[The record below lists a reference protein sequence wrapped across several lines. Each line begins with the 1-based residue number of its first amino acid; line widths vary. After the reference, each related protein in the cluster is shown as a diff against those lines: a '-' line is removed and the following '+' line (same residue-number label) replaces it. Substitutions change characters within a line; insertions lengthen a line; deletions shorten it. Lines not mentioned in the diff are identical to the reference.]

1 MKDAECVE
9 LLQWALPRLELR
21 WSGFRRVRRQV
32 CRRIDR
38 RRTELGLETTGE
50 YRAYLEAHPDEWSR
64 LDSLCRI
71 SISRFYRDRTVFEL
85 LERDVLPAL
94 AHAALRSGRDRL
106 RCWSAGCASGEEP
119 FSLNLVWLL
128 RVRGRFPGVDL
139 HIQATD
145 ADPGL
150 LERAR
155 RACYPASALK
165 DLPYD
170 WLELAFDRTNAEY
183 RLRPEFRRGIDFD
196 HQDIR
201 TRMPAGPF
209 DLVLCRNLVLTY
221 FEETLQRR
229 VLARLERR
237 LAPGGILVVGRRES
251 LPEGIAGL
259 APWGDRACLYR
270 RQRGPSNEDTRV

>member
-21 WSGFRRVRRQV
+21 WGGFRRVRRQV

-38 RRTELGLETTGE
+38 RRAELGLETTRQ
-50 YRAYLEAHPDEWSR
+50 YCTYLEAHPDEWSQ

-85 LERDVLPAL
+85 LEREVLPAL
-94 AHAALRSGRDRL
+94 AEAALRSGRDRL

-119 FSLNLVWLL
+119 FSLNLVWQL
-128 RVRGRFPGVDL
+128 RVRERFPGVDL
-139 HIQATD
+139 HIRATD
-145 ADPGL
+145 ADPRL

-165 DLPYD
+165 DLPDD
-170 WLELAFDRTNAEY
+170 WLKRAFDRTNAEY
-183 RLRPEFRRGIDFD
+183 HLRPEFRRGIDFD
-196 HQDIR
+196 CQDIR
-201 TRMPAGPF
+201 TVMPAGPF

-251 LPEGIAGL
+251 LPESIAGL
-259 APWGDRACLYR
+259 APWGGRPCLYR
-270 RQRGPSNEDTRV
+270 RERAPSNGANRG